1 MTLNARLV
9 IAITILVALVI
20 LPSIVIVLA
29 W

>member
-9 IAITILVALVI
+9 IALTILVALVI